1 MYLIVRRSIHRD
13 SFSFSNRFCLV
24 LQNCCNQRNVANFWK
39 LVILWTFSRLKVA
52 FMTDRFY
59 CIANKP
65 QNLVAES
72 RRACRNIVRDPHV
85 KSNHGSP
92 NAGTMTQ
99 KPPAAGRSTA
109 GLPAEAYTAGS
120 GIGVEQRSWAA
131 AAPARGPSG
140 RAKTVPSG
148 RTGSQRRELNCR
160 VLNS

>member
-1 MYLIVRRSIHRD
+1 
-13 SFSFSNRFCLV
+13 
-24 LQNCCNQRNVANFWK
+24 
-39 LVILWTFSRLKVA
+39 
-52 FMTDRFY
+52 MTDRFY
-59 CIANKP
+59 GIANKP

-72 RRACRNIVRDPHV
+72 IRACRNIVRDPHV

-92 NAGTMTQ
+92 NAGAMTQ

-140 RAKTVPSG
+140 RAVQVKTVPSG
-148 RTGSQRRELNCR
+148 RTGSRRRELNCR